1 MNAKPPI
8 PRPAIANSVLEL
20 VGDTPLVRLGRMT
33 SNSDAEVLVKLESH
47 NPAGSVKDRVA
58 LEMIEAAERDEV
70 LKAGDTLVEPTS
82 GNTGIGLAFVAA
94 VKGYRLIITMPDDS
108 SPERRRLLEHFGAQV
123 VLTPARKLMQGA
135 IDRAQE
141 IVDSNPRCFMPQQFH
156 NAANPDAHRTGTAQ
170 EILRATGGQ
179 LDAFVAGVGT
189 GGTITGTGE
198 ILKRELDAIHIVA
211 VEPQKSQA
219 LTGGKTKAH
228 AIQGIGAGFVPDIL
242 NRDVIDEVVSCEDAV
257 AFATAQRLA
266 REEGISAGLSAGAAV
281 WAALQVAGNLGPGKR
296 VVTIICDSWDR
307 YLSIDR
313 IPDSLT
319 ALDFII

>member
-8 PRPAIANSVLEL
+8 QRPAIANSVLEL

-33 SNSDAEVLVKLESH
+33 SDTDAEVLVKLESH

-70 LKAGDTLVEPTS
+70 LKPGDTLVEPTS

-156 NAANPDAHRTGTAQ
+156 NPANPDAHRTGTAR
-170 EILRATGGQ
+170 EILQATGGQ

-198 ILKRELDAIHIVA
+198 ILKRELDAVRIVA
-211 VEPQKSQA
+211 VEPRKSQA
-219 LTGGKTKAH
+219 LAGGKIKAH
-228 AIQGIGAGFVPDIL
+228 AIQGIGAGFVPEIL
-242 NRDVIDEVVSCEDAV
+242 NRDIIDEIVSCEDAV

-281 WAALQVAGNLGPGKR
+281 WAALQVAADLGPGKR